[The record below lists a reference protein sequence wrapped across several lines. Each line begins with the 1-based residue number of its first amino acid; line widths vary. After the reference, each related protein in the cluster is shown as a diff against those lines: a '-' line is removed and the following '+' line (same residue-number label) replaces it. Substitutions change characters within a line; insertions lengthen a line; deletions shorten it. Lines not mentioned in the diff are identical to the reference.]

1 MSAPVKKTNKI
12 KQRTSTTTIF
22 VKMLSTDL
30 VPVHNDI
37 WRKLPF
43 SSRRDFKP
51 SREPVLWRRRK
62 GHTGHDLNTD
72 PEVFLC
78 LPASSLEL
86 INLRCS
92 PTHRLHF
99 IGPALWTGIWACL
112 ENWSGI
118 KVLEAWTAVSSETL
132 HCISCTKKARP
143 TQKFSF
149 IWPPAPDK
157 TGGHLSAVDLQTP
170 HSETEDFCP
179 PNMTKSKYRTSFVD
193 ATKCSNAYRTMGAV
207 VVKVCI

>member
-1 MSAPVKKTNKI
+1 
-12 KQRTSTTTIF
+12 
-22 VKMLSTDL
+22 MLSTDL

-51 SREPVLWRRRK
+51 SREPLLWRRRK
-62 GHTGHDLNTD
+62 GHKGCDLNTD
-72 PEVFLC
+72 PEVFLY

-99 IGPALWTGIWACL
+99 IGPALWIGIWACL
-112 ENWSGI
+112 ENLERYESFGSMNSG
-118 KVLEAWTAVSSETL
+118 EQWTL
-132 HCISCTKKARP
+132 RCISCTRKAQT
-143 TQKFSF
+143 TQKFSL
-149 IWPPAPDK
+149 IWPSAPDK

-170 HSETEDFCP
+170 HSETEEFCP